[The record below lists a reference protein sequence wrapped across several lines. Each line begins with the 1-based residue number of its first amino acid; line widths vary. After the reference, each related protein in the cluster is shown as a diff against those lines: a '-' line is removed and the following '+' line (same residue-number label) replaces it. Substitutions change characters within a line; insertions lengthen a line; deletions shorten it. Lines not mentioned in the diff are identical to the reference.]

1 MDVEYDS
8 ELSDTDYEEIDD
20 SDTIRPYMY
29 EVIRRERDEG
39 FLMNLIF
46 RFFFFFFFYN
56 DNRMF

>member
-8 ELSDTDYEEIDD
+8 ELSDTNYEEIDD

-46 RFFFFFFFYN
+46 RVFFFLLL
-56 DNRMF
+56 